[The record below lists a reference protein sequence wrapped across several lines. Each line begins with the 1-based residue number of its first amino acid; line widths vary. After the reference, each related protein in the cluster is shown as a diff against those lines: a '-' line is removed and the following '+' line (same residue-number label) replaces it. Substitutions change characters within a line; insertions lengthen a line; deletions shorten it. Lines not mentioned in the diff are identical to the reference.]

1 MVSSGSIIRIGTRA
15 SRLALAQ
22 AQLAVDSL
30 KKQWPKLQFQIETIS
45 SVGDLDPEADFKAL
59 SDKQGKGI
67 FTKALD
73 DALLDGR
80 IDVAVHSLKDL
91 PIEVTD
97 GLSLEAVFER
107 EDPRDCWI
115 SKDKIPFDRIRQGA
129 VVGTSS
135 VRRAAQLKYQRPDLQ
150 IVPLRGN
157 VDTRIRK
164 LKEGNGDELLD
175 AVVMALAGVRRAG
188 LEKEI
193 TEVFS
198 HSQMLPAIGQG
209 AIALVIR
216 SADESTQKIVRK
228 ADDPVSHAEVEVER
242 TLLEKLGGGC
252 HVPIAGV
259 AQLDQQG
266 SVVTLE
272 GGVFSPDGKN
282 SLRAKLTAP
291 KVEGKLMAARLAQM
305 LLWQGAGKLLAQ
317 ERQSLENGK

>member
-30 KKQWPKLQFQIETIS
+30 KEQWPKLQFQIETIS
-45 SVGDLDPEADFKAL
+45 SVGDLDPEADFKVL
-59 SDKQGKGI
+59 SEKQGKGI

-73 DALLDGR
+73 DALLDQR
-80 IDVAVHSLKDL
+80 IDIAVHSLKDL
-91 PIEVTD
+91 PIEMTD
-97 GLSLEAVFER
+97 GLFLEAVLER
-107 EDPRDCWI
+107 EDPRDAWI

-129 VVGTSS
+129 IVGTSS
-135 VRRAAQLKYQRPDLQ
+135 VRRAAQVKYQRPDLQ

-157 VDTRIRK
+157 VDTRICK
-164 LKEGNGDELLD
+164 LKEGNDDESLD

-193 TEVFS
+193 TEIFS
-198 HSQMLPAIGQG
+198 TSQMLPAVGQG

-216 SADESTQKIVRK
+216 INDEPIQEIVCK
-228 ADDPVSHAEVEVER
+228 VDDPASHAEVEIER

-259 AQLDQQG
+259 AQLDQG
-266 SVVTLE
+266 GGVVTLE

-291 KVEGKLMAARLAQM
+291 KNEGHAMAARLAQM

-317 ERQSLENGK
+317 EKQN

>member
-1 MVSSGSIIRIGTRA
+1 MNQVIRIGTRG

-30 KKQWPKLQFQIETIS
+30 KEQWPKLQFQIETIS
-45 SVGDLDPEADFKAL
+45 SAGDLDPQGDFKAL

-73 DALLDGR
+73 DALLDRR
-80 IDVAVHSLKDL
+80 IDVAIHSLKDL
-91 PIEVTD
+91 PIEMTD
-97 GLSLEAVFER
+97 GLSLEAVLER
-107 EDPRDCWI
+107 EDPRDAWV

-135 VRRAAQLKYQRPDLQ
+135 VRRAAQLKYQRSDLQ

-157 VDTRIRK
+157 VDTRIRR

-193 TEVFS
+193 TEIFQVN
-198 HSQMLPAIGQG
+198 QMLPAVGQG
-209 AIALVIR
+209 AISLVIR
-216 SADESTQKIVRK
+216 GEDDVVKEIVRK
-228 ADDPVSHAEVEVER
+228 VDDPASHVEVSVER

-252 HVPIAGV
+252 HVPIAGL
-259 AQLDQQG
+259 AQLDHEG
-266 SVVTLE
+266 AVVTLE
-272 GGVFSPDGKN
+272 GGVFSPDGKH
-282 SLRAKLTAP
+282 SLRAKLSAP
-291 KVEGKLMAARLAQM
+291 KSEAHAMAARLAQM
-305 LLWQGAGKLLAQ
+305 LLWQGAGKLL
-317 ERQSLENGK
+317 

>member
-1 MVSSGSIIRIGTRA
+1 M
-15 SRLALAQ
+15 AQ

-30 KKQWPKLQFQIETIS
+30 KEQWPKLQFQTETIS
-45 SVGDLDPEADFKAL
+45 SAGDLDPEADFKEL

-73 DALLDGR
+73 EALLDKK
-80 IDVAVHSLKDL
+80 IDIAVHSLKDL
-91 PIEVTD
+91 PVEIVE
-97 GLSLEAVFER
+97 GLAMGAVLRR
-107 EDPRDCWI
+107 EDPRDAWI

-129 VVGTSS
+129 IVGTSS

-175 AVVMALAGVRRAG
+175 AVVMALAGVRRTG

-193 TEVFS
+193 TEIFS
-198 HSQMLPAIGQG
+198 MDRMLPSVGQG
-209 AIALVIR
+209 AISLVIR
-216 SADESTQKIVRK
+216 GEDDQVKEIMRK
-228 ADDPVSHAEVEVER
+228 VDDPTSHVEVEVER

-259 AQLDQQG
+259 AQLDQEG
-266 SVVTLE
+266 GVVTLE
-272 GGVFSPDGKN
+272 GGVFSPDGKH
-282 SLRAKLTAP
+282 SLRAKLAAP
-291 KVEGKLMAARLAQM
+291 KSEAHAMAARLAQM
-305 LLWQGAGKLLAQ
+305 LLWQGAGKLLLSPAQ
-317 ERQSLENGK
+317 A

>member
-45 SVGDLDPEADFKAL
+45 SVGDLDPEADFKEL

-73 DALLDGR
+73 DALLDRR

-91 PIEVTD
+91 PIEMTD
-97 GLSLEAVFER
+97 GLFLEAVLER
-107 EDPRDCWI
+107 EDPRDAWI
-115 SKDKIPFDRIRQGA
+115 SKDKVPFDRIRQGA

-164 LKEGNGDELLD
+164 LKEGDGKESLD

-188 LEKEI
+188 LETEI
-193 TEVFS
+193 TEIFS
-198 HSQMLPAIGQG
+198 IGQMLPAIGQG

-216 SADESTQKIVRK
+216 SADESTQEIVRK
-228 ADDPVSHAEVEVER
+228 VDDPVSHAEVEVER

-259 AQLDQQG
+259 AQLDQEG
-266 SVVTLE
+266 GVVTLE
-272 GGVFSPDGKN
+272 GGVFSPDGKH
-282 SLRAKLTAP
+282 SLRAKLAAP
-291 KVEGKLMAARLAQM
+291 KVEGKPMAARLAQM
-305 LLWQGAGKLLAQ
+305 LLWQGAGKLLGSHA
-317 ERQSLENGK
+317 ERGNQT